1 MIRRTSRW
9 LTLTLAV
16 AVSCTH
22 GFAQMVTGSE
32 MPGFA
37 EAFGLTPAQRSTTV
51 EVKQVGVRAGGVEGA
66 NVLWQGEEATFEFE
80 VTNRTDTEQ
89 NLQGFLET
97 IHYRTEVKIGD
108 WWVPHVYRLGLVG
121 KTPVAVRLAPRATR
135 RLKVKPLV
143 PQKLGGYVLVF
154 DFGKA
159 GRVFGAA
166 LVRVLRPDPGK
177 VFIPTFALDMPWP
190 HEMSEAVMAT
200 FYKLGIKGC
209 RLGIGYVTTEPTR
222 FNEQLRVFD
231 EWMSWASKYNIT
243 VMLTIGEGGAPMPL
257 GRPRPHLN
265 DQDEM
270 LDTKSDYAWLPE
282 YDDDFERWTQRIVE
296 RYGWPKGMLNAVE
309 LWNEPWEGLSISGWG
324 ADMPRYR
331 ELYTRMARGVEAAR
345 ANAGVRVLIG
355 GACSSSNTRDK
366 LFCDGTDT
374 FLKWLDFVSIH
385 YQPLA
390 ADPALVPEWRQRK
403 SPYGPVQVWDT
414 ESWIANS
421 EDRVAAVIA
430 SMRAQGQQRT
440 AGIYHGNVYT
450 PQVLQDNPRVG
461 ITQVWST
468 AAAVAACQKFI
479 GQRAFREILFKNG
492 LPWIFVFDGL
502 RGRDDGTVV
511 VVGDLRLT
519 YDSNALLFRNVLGL
533 RNRQQVKSL
542 QEQLAKLPP
551 TAREQRN
558 TLKQAVAR
566 EMVLRDA
573 DLVLENPQGEFVM
586 FDYYGN
592 PLPQKGNRIVVPL
605 NGYGYYLRT
614 TGKPGSFE
622 RLLTSLRRA
631 RITGIEPVEIV
642 LRDFLAP
649 LHQRPALRITVTNV
663 LNRPVQGRLSVQIEN
678 VELERQQVDL
688 SLKPHETRHIRLRVR
703 SGKENPLNLYPC
715 TVHFD
720 AQRDGTAEHRETLRV
735 NVVAR
740 RRIAVDGDLQ
750 DWQGVLP
757 QVLQGEGIAP
767 SATEQAYLPFKPF
780 AKDITEGSAMLY
792 FACDERYFYLAAKV
806 ADSTPYE
813 GNVRFETRDDDA
825 YFYPKVCYEV
835 VTDPNQPDRKMRRE
849 LVWPDGVRRFSYR
862 KEPDLPAGN
871 GTDNIQIAFN
881 VLPVERK
888 PLLSHPPGTMPRFM
902 VYADTD
908 YEFALNPVAPRYGGG
923 TEIWC
928 LQRPGMTRKHF
939 YPRQPR
945 APEDG
950 GAVKEGKLVVWRDE
964 TTRYVEA
971 SIPWS
976 QMPEVREK
984 LLAGQPVKIS
994 VRVNHNVGEAMEL
1007 AAGRSVSKINFWA
1020 FHNDWATHWANEVEF
1035 VLEPAHEAAAMQLGP

>member
-1 MIRRTSRW
+1 
-9 LTLTLAV
+9 
-16 AVSCTH
+16 
-22 GFAQMVTGSE
+22 MVTGSD
-32 MPGFA
+32 MPGYA
-37 EAFGLTPAQRSTTV
+37 EAFGLTPAQRSAVV
-51 EVKQVGVRAGGVEGA
+51 EVKQTGVRAGDVEGA
-66 NVLWQGEEATFEFE
+66 NVLWQGEDATFEFE
-80 VTNRTDTEQ
+80 LTNKTDEVQ

-97 IHYRTEVKIGD
+97 IHYRTEVSVGD
-108 WWVPHVYRLGLVG
+108 WWVPHVYRLGVG
-121 KTPVAVRLAPRATR
+121 GRTPVTIQLTPRGTLRLRIQPQ
-135 RLKVKPLV
+135 V
-143 PQKLGGYVLVF
+143 PQKLGGYALVF

-159 GRVFGAA
+159 GRAFGAA
-166 LVRVLRPDPGK
+166 LVRVVRPDAGK
-177 VFIPTFALDMPWP
+177 VFIPTFALDLPWP

-209 RLGIGYVTTEPTR
+209 RLGIGYVTTRPER
-222 FNEQLRVFD
+222 FDEQLKLYD
-231 EWMSWASKYNIT
+231 QWMGWASKYNIT
-243 VMLTIGEGGAPMPL
+243 VMFTIGEGGAPMPL

-265 DQDEM
+265 EQDEM

-282 YDDDFERWTQRIVE
+282 YDEDFERWTQLIVQ

-324 ADMPRYR
+324 ADMLRYR
-331 ELYTRMARGVEAAR
+331 DLYTRMARGVEAAR
-345 ANAGVRVLIG
+345 ANADVRVLIG

-366 LFCDGTDT
+366 LFCDGTDA

-390 ADPALVPEWRQRK
+390 ADPVLVPEWRRRK
-403 SPYGPVQVWDT
+403 SPYGAVQVWDT

-450 PQVLQDNPRVG
+450 PQVLQDKPRRG
-461 ITQVWST
+461 ITQVWSA

-479 GQRAFREILFKNG
+479 GQRNFREILFKNG

-502 RGRDDGTVV
+502 HGREDGTVV

-533 RNRQQVKSL
+533 QNRQRVKQL

-551 TAREQRN
+551 NASDQRN
-558 TLKQAVAR
+558 SIKQAIAR

-573 DLVLENPQGEFVM
+573 RLILENPHGEFVT
-586 FDYYGN
+586 FDHYGN
-592 PLPQKGNRIVVPL
+592 PMPQTGNRIVIPL

-614 TGKPGSFE
+614 KGKPGSFE
-622 RLLTSLRRA
+622 RLLSSLRRA
-631 RITGIEPVEIV
+631 RIEGIEPVEIV
-642 LRDFLAP
+642 LRDLLAP
-649 LHQRPALRITVTNV
+649 VHRQPSLRITVTNV
-663 LNRPVQGRLSVQIEN
+663 LNRPIRGRLSVQMED
-678 VELERQQVDL
+678 VALERSQVDL
-688 SLKPHETRHIRLRVR
+688 QLKPHETRHLQLRVT
-703 SGKENPLNLYPC
+703 SGRENPLNLYSC
-715 TVHFD
+715 TVRFD
-720 AQRDGTAEHRETLRV
+720 AGKDGTAEHQETLRV

-740 RRIAVDGDLQ
+740 RHIAVDGNLQ
-750 DWQGVLP
+750 DWQGVIP
-757 QVLQGEGIAP
+757 QVMQGVGIAP

-780 AKDITEGSAMLY
+780 SKEMTEGNAVLY
-792 FACDERYFYLAAKV
+792 FACDEEFFYLAAKV
-806 ADSTPYE
+806 ADRTPYE

-835 VTDPNQPDRKMRRE
+835 RTSPEQPGKKIRHK

-862 KEPDLPAGN
+862 KEPDLPSGN

-881 VLPVERK
+881 VLPMERK

-908 YEFALNPVAPRYGGG
+908 YEFALNQVALRYGGG

-939 YPRQPR
+939 YPRQPK
-945 APEDG
+945 APNDG
-950 GAVKEGKLVVWRDE
+950 GAVHEGKLVVWRDE

-971 SIPWS
+971 AIPWS
-976 QMPEVREK
+976 QMPEVKQK

-1007 AAGRSVSKINFWA
+1007 AAGRSVSKINFWT

-1035 VLEPAHEAAAMQLGP
+1035 VLEPARKTSTR

>member
-1 MIRRTSRW
+1 
-9 LTLTLAV
+9 
-16 AVSCTH
+16 
-22 GFAQMVTGSE
+22 MVTGSD
-32 MPGFA
+32 MPGYA
-37 EAFGLTPAQRSTTV
+37 EAFGLTPAQRSAVV
-51 EVKQVGVRAGGVEGA
+51 EVKQTGVRAGDVEGA
-66 NVLWQGEEATFEFE
+66 NVLWQGEDATFEFE
-80 VTNRTDTEQ
+80 LTNKTDEVQ

-97 IHYRTEVKIGD
+97 IHYRTEVSVGD
-108 WWVPHVYRLGLVG
+108 WWVPHVYRLGVVG
-121 KTPVAVRLAPRATR
+121 RTPVTIQLTPRGTLRLRIQPQ
-135 RLKVKPLV
+135 V
-143 PQKLGGYVLVF
+143 PQKLGGYALVF

-159 GRVFGAA
+159 GRAFGAA
-166 LVRVLRPDPGK
+166 LVRVVRPDAGK
-177 VFIPTFALDMPWP
+177 VFIPTFALDLPWP

-209 RLGIGYVTTEPTR
+209 RLGIGYVTTRPER
-222 FNEQLRVFD
+222 FDEQLKLYD
-231 EWMSWASKYNIT
+231 QWMGWASKYNIT
-243 VMLTIGEGGAPMPL
+243 VMFTIGEGGAPMPL

-265 DQDEM
+265 EQDEM

-282 YDDDFERWTQRIVE
+282 YDEDFERWTQLIVQ

-324 ADMPRYR
+324 ADMLRYR
-331 ELYTRMARGVEAAR
+331 DLYTRMARGVEAAR
-345 ANAGVRVLIG
+345 ANADVRVLIG

-390 ADPALVPEWRQRK
+390 ADPVLVPEWRRRK

-450 PQVLQDNPRVG
+450 PQVLQDKPRRG
-461 ITQVWST
+461 ITQVWSA

-479 GQRAFREILFKNG
+479 GQRNFREILFKNG

-502 RGRDDGTVV
+502 HGREDGTVV

-533 RNRQQVKSL
+533 QNRQRVKQL

-551 TAREQRN
+551 NASDQRN
-558 TLKQAVAR
+558 SIKQAIAR

-573 DLVLENPQGEFVM
+573 RLILENPHGEFVT
-586 FDYYGN
+586 FDHYGN
-592 PLPQKGNRIVVPL
+592 PMPQTGNRIVIPL

-614 TGKPGSFE
+614 KGKPGSFE
-622 RLLTSLRRA
+622 RLLSSLRRA
-631 RITGIEPVEIV
+631 RIEGIEPVEIV
-642 LRDFLAP
+642 LRDLLAP
-649 LHQRPALRITVTNV
+649 VHRQPSLRITVTNV
-663 LNRPVQGRLSVQIEN
+663 LNRPIRGRLSVQMED
-678 VELERQQVDL
+678 VALERSQVDL
-688 SLKPHETRHIRLRVR
+688 QLKPHETRHLQLRVT
-703 SGKENPLNLYPC
+703 SGRENPLNLYSC
-715 TVHFD
+715 TVRFD
-720 AQRDGTAEHRETLRV
+720 AGKDGTAEHQETLRV

-740 RRIAVDGDLQ
+740 RHIAVDGNLQ
-750 DWQGVLP
+750 DWQGVIP
-757 QVLQGEGIAP
+757 QVMQGVGIAP

-780 AKDITEGSAMLY
+780 SKEMTEGNAVLY
-792 FACDERYFYLAAKV
+792 FACDEEFFYLAAKV
-806 ADSTPYE
+806 ADRTPYE

-835 VTDPNQPDRKMRRE
+835 RTSPEQPGKKIRHK

-862 KEPDLPAGN
+862 KEPDLPSGN

-881 VLPVERK
+881 VLPMERK

-908 YEFALNPVAPRYGGG
+908 YEFALNQVALRYGGG

-939 YPRQPR
+939 YPRQPK
-945 APEDG
+945 APNDG
-950 GAVKEGKLVVWRDE
+950 GAVHEGKLVVWRDE

-971 SIPWS
+971 AIPWS
-976 QMPEVREK
+976 QMPEVKQK

-1007 AAGRSVSKINFWA
+1007 AAGRSVSKINFWT

-1035 VLEPAHEAAAMQLGP
+1035 VLEPARKTSTR